1 MNLASKHASFLGQN
15 YYGKIISNPTT
26 CAIMFN
32 RFFLILCRTVIENSK
47 SVRRNIR
54 RSTFFQREFK
64 VLTFLHSADKIFRN
78 HAIDYVIL
86 LNLER

>member
-1 MNLASKHASFLGQN
+1 MVNSF
-15 YYGKIISNPTT
+15 
-26 CAIMFN
+26 
-32 RFFLILCRTVIENSK
+32 FFLILCRTVVENSK

-78 HAIDYVIL
+78 DAIDLRYFIKSRTL
-86 LNLER
+86 I